1 MNKYRVSSLWIGKD
15 LTKIEQLC
23 IKSFLKNGYEFE
35 LYTYAPLKGIPE
47 GTTVKD
53 GNEIIPKSEIFQYKN
68 GSYSAFSNIFRFTM
82 LYKKGGHWVD
92 MDLVCVKRY
101 EGDEKYVI
109 PSETDKKYIA
119 KKFSAGILRFPK
131 GCPIMKE
138 AMDFC
143 NSKREAIL
151 DGSFEWGLGPLTLK
165 HIIEKFNLQDF
176 IKPWYFS
183 TSCNNKHFKT
193 LFDINYD
200 PRKDTSVKGYELKYF
215 NNMKDIPEGCYFI
228 HLSNHFFVQQGVDK
242 DQTFHKDS
250 FIEQLKRKYFYEEKK
265 NLSIVIA
272 LKNRTSIIADYE
284 KIPLRVLL
292 RHDLTKTYF
301 KKKINYTNE
310 KPHRIRL
317 NLLLNCLES
326 LQSLE
331 TDINFEVVIV
341 DFLSDDYNL
350 NLLPGKYN
358 KLNIKIIQTNEKYF
372 SRGRGLNIGYR
383 NCTYDNIFF
392 CDADMEFKSDLVFQ
406 KGLRYLKVNKV
417 FFPICFNFVEP
428 SHQFGYFRNSGYGL
442 NFVKKEML
450 NDYEWV
456 EYDTY
461 GKEDNDFWKYFWDKM
476 MIAREEV
483 KDYYH
488 QWHSE
493 NLEFKIKYWRNN
505 DINNQKNRKKMK
517 DVFKEEKENERKKLE
532 QEIEEERQ
540 RIINKTFIQTENI
553 DESDKSDERDERN
566 NSDNNDNS
574 EDNEL
579 LLMQKEIEKEKQ
591 RIKNRELK
599 KKKIKKEKI
608 QLKIKKEKKELSMI
622 EMEIEKEKQRVSIKN
637 NKNQKLI
644 FIDKLDYEKK
654 EKIKNLINFLPK
666 YKNIEYVDDL
676 NKKDYIEITSKK
688 VNNKRYKD
696 TNDLILR
703 LHNLAYN

>member
-1 MNKYRVSSLWIGKD
+1 MDKYRVSSLWIGKD

-47 GTTVKD
+47 GTIVKD

-143 NSKREAIL
+143 NSKRAAIL

-165 HIIEKFNLQDF
+165 HIIEKFNLEDF

-193 LFDINYD
+193 LFDMNYD
-200 PRKDTSVKGYELKYF
+200 PKKDKSVKGYELKYF
-215 NNMKDIPEGCYFI
+215 NNMKDIPEGCYFV

-242 DQTFHKDS
+242 NQTFHKDS
-250 FIEQLKRKYFYEEKK
+250 FIEQLKREYLYENSNLENKNLDK

-272 LKNRTSIIADYE
+272 LKNRSSIIADYQ

-292 RHDLTKTYF
+292 RHDLIKTNF

-310 KPHRIRL
+310 KPHKIKL

-326 LQSLE
+326 LQNFK
-331 TDINFEVVIV
+331 TNINFEIVIV
-341 DFLSDDYNL
+341 DFLSDDYQISKLPKKYKNL
-350 NLLPGKYN
+350 DI
-358 KLNIKIIQTNEKYF
+358 KLIQTNNKFF
-372 SRGRGLNIGYR
+372 SRGKGLNIGFK
-383 NCTYDNIFF
+383 NCKYNNIFF

-406 KGLRYLKVNKV
+406 KGLEYLNQNKI

-428 SHQFGYFRNSGYGL
+428 SHQFGYYRKSGYGL
-442 NFVKKEML
+442 NFVKKSML
-450 NDYEWV
+450 NNYRWT
-456 EYDTY
+456 EYDTH
-461 GKEDNDFWKYFWDKM
+461 GREDNDFWDYFNNKNM
-476 MIAREEV
+476 CVREEV

-488 QWHSE
+488 QWHPE

-505 DINNQKNRKKMK
+505 DINNQKNRK
-517 DVFKEEKENERKKLE
+517 
-532 QEIEEERQ
+532 
-540 RIINKTFIQTENI
+540 IINNVTNI
-553 DESDKSDERDERN
+553 K
-566 NSDNNDNS
+566 NNDN
-574 EDNEL
+574 ENENENTKDKYIL
-579 LLMQKEIEKEKQ
+579 
-591 RIKNRELK
+591 IKN
-599 KKKIKKEKI
+599 
-608 QLKIKKEKKELSMI
+608 LSKD
-622 EMEIEKEKQRVSIKN
+622 EHQ
-637 NKNQKLI
+637 
-644 FIDKLDYEKK
+644 
-654 EKIKNLINFLPK
+654 KIKNLINFLPK
-666 YKNIEYVDDL
+666 LKYIENNTNL
-676 NKKDYIEITSKK
+676 NKNNYIEVTAKK
-688 VNNKRYKD
+688 IDNKRYKD